1 MCRCKRRVIRER
13 ASYMDWTKNL
23 PVSRKFTVAFGIVCG
38 LCVVLGIFTFFTFHN
53 IATKSVDASDKSFP
67 SVLALADIRS
77 AMNVLRRQD
86 LDLLLCQTPACTS
99 QHLAE
104 RQKALDT
111 YQVDLKLYEP

>member
-1 MCRCKRRVIRER
+1 
-13 ASYMDWTKNL
+13 MDWTKNL

-86 LDLLLCQTPACTS
+86 LDLLLCQTQNIRSAVAS
-99 QHLAE
+99 
-104 RQKALDT
+104 
-111 YQVDLKLYEP
+111 DLNDFHGLFGL